1 MAIQRV
7 NCKKRISYHE
17 GLMSDGT
24 IIPAEAL
31 QKGSFLFCGGSI
43 PKDPDNNWQVPL
55 SFEDQC
61 HITFEN
67 MLGVLEAAG
76 TSQDNLIRVIVYLTD
91 MRNWETMNK
100 IYLQYIKSAPSR
112 ACIGIDALNNGYQVE
127 IIADALVP
135 AK

>member
-24 IIPAEAL
+24 IISAETL

-61 HITFEN
+61 HTTFEN
-67 MLGVLEAAG
+67 MLGVLKAAG
-76 TSQDNLIRVIVYLTD
+76 TSQDNLIRVIIYLTD

-112 ACIGIDALNNGYQVE
+112 ACIGIDSLNNGYQVE
-127 IIADALVP
+127 IIADAWVP

>member
-1 MAIQRV
+1 MAVQRV

-17 GLMSDGT
+17 GLMSDAST
-24 IIPAEAL
+24 VPAKDL
-31 QKGSFLFCGGSI
+31 QNGSILFCGGSI
-43 PKDPDNNWQVPL
+43 PKDPDNNWQIPL
-55 SFEDQC
+55 DFEEQC
-61 HITFEN
+61 HVTFKN

-100 IYLQYIKSAPSR
+100 IYLQHIKSAPSR
-112 ACIGIDALNNGYQVE
+112 ACLGIDALNNGYQIE
-127 IIADALVP
+127 IIADAFVP